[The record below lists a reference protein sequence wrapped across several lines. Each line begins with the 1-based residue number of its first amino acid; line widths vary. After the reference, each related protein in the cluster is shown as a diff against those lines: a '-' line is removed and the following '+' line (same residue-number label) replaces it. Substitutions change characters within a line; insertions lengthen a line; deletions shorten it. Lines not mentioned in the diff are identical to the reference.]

1 MYDKK
6 MKDCIMNWRNNH
18 KEEYNN
24 YMRVKALD
32 YYHANK
38 DVIKKRLE
46 YKKEAERLRNILQN

>member
-1 MYDKK
+1 MYDDKIK
-6 MKDCIMNWRNNH
+6 QSIMNWRHNH

-38 DVIKKRLE
+38 EEVRKRMN
-46 YKKEAERLRNILQN
+46 YRKEAERLRNILI